1 MAARTLY
8 FAELGPVWNDWIQV
22 VNVGNAPTRVTCVG
36 KNGEA
41 QAIWSQERTVAPFA
55 GWLPSVQDITVSAS
69 LTITADQPIVAERHM
84 HKNTEVLDFPGASP
98 ESKTVGRRLFFPELV
113 PGALDWFRI
122 LNVSEADAHVSITV
136 RNSQGAVAQQRSRTI
151 APFRWWD
158 IDEKQMGNVRG
169 TVEVVSTQPVVAERH
184 LHYQGGKVTVGQL
197 GQVLDPD

>member
-1 MAARTLY
+1 MPARTLY
-8 FAELGPVWNDWIQV
+8 FAELGPIWNDWIQV
-22 VNVGNAPTRVTCVG
+22 VNVGNAPTRVTCLA

-41 QAIWSQERTVAPFA
+41 QAIWSQEHRVAPFA

-84 HKNTEVLDFPGASP
+84 HRNTEVLDFAGASP

-136 RNSQGAVAQQRSRTI
+136 RNSQGGVARQRSRNI
-151 APFRWWD
+151 RPFRWWD
-158 IDEKQMGNVRG
+158 VDEKEMGNVRG
-169 TVEVVSTQPVVAERH
+169 TVELVSTQPIVAERH
-184 LHYQGGKVTVGQL
+184 LHYKGGKVTVGQL